1 MCVKLSPENLNPSS
15 YPPHLISNY
24 NCRMTI
30 APRMCGGLI
39 YIFIPWCDGLIY
51 IFIWALSLLDPSLS
65 SNVLSYQ
72 PYHSKDLIFIYLKLK
87 TSTLKGRL
95 KPLPHTSTC
104 QISFLHAYI
113 VLILLANSCH
123 SHKLPCQP
131 FVHIITY
138 STIATTACHVIKICH
153 SSSLLSAITSD

>member
-1 MCVKLSPENLNPSS
+1 MYLSLENLNPCS
-15 YPPHLISNY
+15 YLPHLISNY
-24 NCRMTI
+24 NCRVTTV
-30 APRMCGGLI
+30 PKVCG
-39 YIFIPWCDGLIY
+39 GLIY
-51 IFIWALSLLDPSLS
+51 IFIWALSLWDPSLS

-72 PYHSKDLIFIYLKLK
+72 PYHSKDLIFIYLKPK

-104 QISFLHAYI
+104 QISFLPAYI
-113 VLILLANSCH
+113 VLILLANMCH
-123 SHKLPCQP
+123 SHKLLCQP

-138 STIATTACHVIKICH
+138 STIATIACHVIKICH